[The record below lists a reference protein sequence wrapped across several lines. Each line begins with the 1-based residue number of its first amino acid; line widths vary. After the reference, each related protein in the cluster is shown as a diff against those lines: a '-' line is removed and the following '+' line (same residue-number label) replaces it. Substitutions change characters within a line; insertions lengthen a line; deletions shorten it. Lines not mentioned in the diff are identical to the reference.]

1 MRVVIL
7 TQYYPPETGAPQN
20 RLHSLASNLLL
31 LGADVEVITAMPNYP
46 KYEIF
51 EGYKGKWFMRE
62 TIDDV
67 NITRSYI
74 FTTKKFGI
82 LPRLINYFSFTITA
96 FFAGVFKVK
105 KAD

>member
-51 EGYKGKWFMRE
+51 EGYKGRWFMRE
-62 TIDDV
+62 TIDSEIYGCQSFYFMFISEDTD
-67 NITRSYI
+67 IGSRS
-74 FTTKKFGI
+74 
-82 LPRLINYFSFTITA
+82 
-96 FFAGVFKVK
+96 
-105 KAD
+105 